1 MTTMGQR
8 KCKRMYRRT
17 AALVGL
23 ATLLAWGAFTGAGVV
38 WAQLQATPDP
48 QQVAQKA
55 QRRQELLGQLEQI
68 EKELQALDPEE
79 KAGAASPA
87 PAATVSQPAAPPTPG
102 EPLVLE
108 PVKVLATRMEEKPIG
123 RTVSTVEQEDIEDA
137 RAFSV
142 RELIE
147 ATPGVTLPQGNGP
160 RDVGISIRGS
170 GAKTT
175 FGIRNIKVF
184 DDWFPATQS
193 DGLSR
198 TDLNDPHAYEG
209 VDVLRGPSSA
219 LYDNYALGGVVNF
232 RTRKGRDIR
241 GFEVGNEGGSYGYS
255 NHYVQIGD
263 QIDKLE
269 YSLFGSYV
277 RGDGFLGNSKF
288 NTTTENLVA
297 TFTPDEKRS
306 ITLKFI
312 NNDID
317 TRTPSRLTLA
327 EFRANPLSAGRTFVT
342 GKGFVTAEQ
351 ADQGRNDNRTIVGA
365 RYEHQ
370 LDAQTG
376 FRLLG
381 SYDYK
386 DINQT
391 FGTIGDNE
399 NPNFN
404 AYGDITREGTLWG
417 LAAKHYLGF
426 FFNYMEQES
435 SNFFNLADYHG
446 SRGDLQANSR
456 GHIQNIGG
464 RVREEI
470 QFSPRWIGYLGVGV
484 EGSEIRATVR
494 SRNSTTA
501 PLSSVDVSR
510 NFINVAP
517 EAGVIYRVN
526 PDLQIRGR
534 VATAYGTPGIGD
546 LTTTTTGLA
555 GNNTGLKPQR
565 NVGVELGIDVRP
577 LPTVTASLT
586 GYYEFYFNEFVRQS
600 PGAGL
605 SSFTSNAPNAEH
617 RGIEAELAWRPFA
630 GAKVSTSYTFND
642 HIYTEFTESICSSTT
657 CKSFDRSGNKIPGV
671 ERHILNARIAYDTSH
686 HSEWWRGAGGW
697 LEVNWLNDYFVNNS
711 NTLKTEP
718 YQLVNL
724 NLHYDREVRIPFV
737 RSMSAFFEIQNLF
750 DATYMASANVVA
762 DSLSDTPANL
772 ATSKQAFFAGQPRS
786 YFAGLKLRF

>member
-1 MTTMGQR
+1 MGR
-8 KCKRMYRRT
+8 RGCKCTRT
-17 AALVGL
+17 CTATLVGL
-23 ATLLAWGAFTGAGVV
+23 ITLLAWGAFAGERVV
-38 WAQLQATPDP
+38 WAQLQTTPDP
-48 QQVAQKA
+48 KQVAQKV
-55 QRRQELLGQLEQI
+55 QRRQELLRQLEQI

-79 KAGAASPA
+79 KARAASPA
-87 PAATVSQPAAPPTPG
+87 SAATASQPVAPPTPG

-108 PVKVLATRMEEKPIG
+108 PVKVLATRMEEKPVG
-123 RTVSTVEQEDIEDA
+123 RAVSTVEQEEIEHA

-142 RELIE
+142 KELIE
-147 ATPGVTLPQGNGP
+147 VTPGVFLKEGNGP

-184 DDWFPATQS
+184 DDWFPTTQP
-193 DGLSR
+193 DGLAR

-209 VDVLRGPSSA
+209 IDVLRGPSSA
-219 LYDNYALGGVVNF
+219 LYDNYALGGVINF

-241 GFEVGNEGGSYGYS
+241 GVEVGNEGGSYGYS
-255 NHYVQIGD
+255 NHYVHIGD
-263 QIDKLE
+263 QLDKFE
-269 YSLFGSYV
+269 YSLFGSHV
-277 RGDGFLGNSKF
+277 RGDGFLAHSKF

-297 TFTPDEKRS
+297 TYTPDDKRS

-312 NNDID
+312 NNDVD
-317 TRTPSRLTLA
+317 TKVPNRLTLA
-327 EFRANPLSAGRTFVT
+327 EFRANPWGAGRTFVT
-342 GKGFVTAEQ
+342 GKGFVTAQQ

-365 RYEHQ
+365 RYEQQ

-399 NPNFN
+399 NPSFNFY
-404 AYGDITREGTLWG
+404 ADITREGSLLG
-417 LAAKHYLGF
+417 LAAKHYAGF
-426 FFNYMEQES
+426 FFNRIEQES
-435 SNFFNLADYHG
+435 STFFNLADGHG
-446 SRGDLQANSR
+446 SRGDLQANTR
-456 GHIQNIGG
+456 GHIRNLGG
-464 RVREEI
+464 RVREEV
-470 QFSPRWIGYLGVGV
+470 QFSPRWTGYLGVGV
-484 EGSEIRATVR
+484 EGSEIRAEVR

-501 PLSSVDVSR
+501 PLTNVDVRRDFVS
-510 NFINVAP
+510 VAP
-517 EAGVIYRVN
+517 EAGVIYSVN
-526 PDLQIRGR
+526 PDLQFRGR
-534 VATAYGTPGIGD
+534 VATAYGIPGIGN
-546 LTTTTTGLA
+546 LTTATTGLA

-586 GYYEFYFNEFVRQS
+586 GYYEFSFNEFITQS

-642 HIYTEFTESICSSTT
+642 HIYTEFTENICSSTT

-671 ERHILNARIAYDTSH
+671 ERHILNARLAYDTSH
-686 HSEWWRGAGGW
+686 YSEWWRGVGGW
-697 LEVNWLNDYFVNNS
+697 IEVNWLDDFYVNNS
-711 NTLKTEP
+711 NTLKTLP

-724 NLHYDREVRIPFV
+724 NLHYDREVTIPFV
-737 RSMSAFFEIQNLF
+737 RSLSAFFEIQNLF
-750 DATYMASANVVA
+750 DATYIASANVVA
-762 DSLSDTPANL
+762 DALSDTPANL